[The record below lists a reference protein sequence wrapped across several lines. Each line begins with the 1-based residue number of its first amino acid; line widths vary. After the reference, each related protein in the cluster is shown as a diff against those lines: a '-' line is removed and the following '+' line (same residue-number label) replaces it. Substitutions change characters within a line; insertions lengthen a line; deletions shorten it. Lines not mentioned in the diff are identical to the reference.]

1 VDIVVGSDAE
11 EISWKIID
19 VLHQDATPYFE
30 PGYYTESGFYSQDFL
45 LGPGFYT
52 LVMDDIGS
60 MGTGELASFVFSSE
74 SIPC

>member
-19 VLHQDATPYFE
+19 AFAQDATPYFE
-30 PGYYTESGFYSQDFL
+30 PEYYTEAGFYSQDFL
-45 LGPGFYT
+45 LGPGLYT
-52 LVMDDIGS
+52 LIMDDIDL
-60 MGTGELASFVFSSE
+60 MGTGEQAFFVISPE